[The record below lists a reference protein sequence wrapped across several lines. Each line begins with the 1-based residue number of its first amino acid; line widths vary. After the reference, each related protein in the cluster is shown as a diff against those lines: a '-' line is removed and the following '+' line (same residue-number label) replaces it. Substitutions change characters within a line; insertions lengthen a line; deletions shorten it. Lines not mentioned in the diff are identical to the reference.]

1 MRRSCRICEGCQRPL
16 STKARFH
23 KCEPVKPKPTC
34 LDCAAPVYRSGLR
47 CGNCK
52 PSLDLIRNEITQRRS
67 GPCTETFAFR
77 KFGNEWGFYLF
88 TGNPAT
94 WVWLQHVSAYR
105 CVQAAHAL
113 NEMVRVLLEKRT
125 EQAREY
131 GQSVEEVQQAINRI
145 KSL

>member
-67 GPCTETFAFR
+67 GPCTDCNRTYAYQIMQFDHVR
-77 KFGNEWGFYLF
+77 GPKVRNVMHMLSGGFTEAQIREELGKCELVCP
-88 TGNPAT
+88 T
-94 WVWLQHVSAYR
+94 
-105 CVQAAHAL
+105 CHAL
-113 NEMVRVLLEKRT
+113 RTLKRSQEGIVIPRV
-125 EQAREY
+125 
-131 GQSVEEVQQAINRI
+131 
-145 KSL
+145 